1 MKTAVVAI
9 IFNRPDKT
17 KILFESIKKY
27 KPNKLFIISDG
38 PRNKNLIVLLGFI
51 GSFIISIL
59 LALIMNALKPDES
72 NPT

>member
-1 MKTAVVAI
+1 MKIAVVAI

-38 PRNKNLIVLLGFI
+38 PRKKILSDSNKVK
-51 GSFIISIL
+51 ISREI
-59 LALIMNALKPDES
+59 
-72 NPT
+72 